1 MRTMTRT
8 LALLVAVLIAGAACQ
23 TTTGRTAGQWAED
36 KATTARVKTA
46 LGATKVTTLTRVD
59 VDTVDGTVY
68 LRGKVESADVKE
80 RAGDVAASV
89 VGRRVV
95 NDLIVDRGLAGEP
108 PRDTTPPAS
117 PRSR

>member
-1 MRTMTRT
+1 MRTTKM
-8 LALLVAVLIAGAACQ
+8 LALVFVVLMAGAACQ
-23 TTTGRTAGQWAED
+23 TMTGRTAGQWTED

-59 VDTVDGTVY
+59 VDTVEGVVY
-68 LRGKVESADVKE
+68 LRGKVESDDVKR

-95 NDLIVDRGLAGEP
+95 NDLIVDRGLASEP
-108 PRDTTPPAS
+108 ARDTTPAAS
-117 PRSR
+117 PTTR